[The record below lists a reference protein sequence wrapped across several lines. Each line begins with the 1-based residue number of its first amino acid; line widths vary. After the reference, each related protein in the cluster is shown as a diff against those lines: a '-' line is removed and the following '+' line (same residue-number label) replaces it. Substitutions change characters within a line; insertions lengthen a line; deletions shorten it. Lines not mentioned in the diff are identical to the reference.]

1 MIFQAAITIKAP
13 YMKPHIRYL
22 HFFYSAIIIAFC
34 YGLFR
39 FLFQPGNDPVNHGV
53 SVYFLIL
60 VISSVA
66 IAAAAGMILLRYL
79 KRYKFRESFFYNLTG
94 VANFCL
100 GAGYLFLLFRDRLD
114 GTSLPRFAF
123 NLVLGTIMIAD
134 IILSSDSAQSE

>member
-1 MIFQAAITIKAP
+1 
-13 YMKPHIRYL
+13 MKPYTKYIR
-22 HFFYSAIIIAFC
+22 FFLSLIIVAFC
-34 YGLFR
+34 YGLFK
-39 FLFQPGNDPVNHGV
+39 FIFQPGNDPVNHGV
-53 SVYFLIL
+53 SAYFLIL

-79 KRYKFRESFFYNLTG
+79 KRYKFRNSFLYNLTG

-114 GTSLPRFAF
+114 GTSLPRFVF
-123 NLVLGTIMIAD
+123 NLVLGTIVIAD

>member
-1 MIFQAAITIKAP
+1 
-13 YMKPHIRYL
+13 MKPYTKYIQ
-22 HFFYSAIIIAFC
+22 FFFSLIIVGFC

-39 FLFQPGNDPVNHGV
+39 YIFQNENDPVNHGV

-60 VISSVA
+60 VISIVA

-79 KRYKFRESFFYNLTG
+79 RRYKFRDSFFYNLTG

-100 GAGYLFLLFRDRLD
+100 GAGYLFLLFRDRMD

-123 NLVLGTIMIAD
+123 NLVLGTIVIAD
-134 IILSSDSAQSE
+134 IILSGDSAQSG

>member
-1 MIFQAAITIKAP
+1 
-13 YMKPHIRYL
+13 MKPYTKYIQ
-22 HFFYSAIIIAFC
+22 FFFSLIIVGFC

-39 FLFQPGNDPVNHGV
+39 FIIQPGNDPVNHGV

-79 KRYKFRESFFYNLTG
+79 KRYKFRNSFLYNLTG

-100 GAGYLFLLFRDRLD
+100 GAGYLFLLFGDRMD

-123 NLVLGTIMIAD
+123 NLVLGTIVIAD
-134 IILSSDSAQSE
+134 IILGSDSAQSG